1 MRAAFTDITMSKKRD
16 IPQYG
21 QPILETHCH
30 LDYLKDK
37 PLSDIIADAA
47 AIGVK
52 RLITIAVSP
61 ANQTSVLAIAEA
73 HDTVWTTQGIH
84 PHEAGAMTPEVAAGI
99 VARLSHPKVVA
110 VGECGLDYF
119 YEHTDR
125 SIQRTVFEQQ
135 LQWAADAGLPLVI
148 HTRDADDDTRAIL
161 ANFSGRLPRG
171 GVIHSFTSSPA
182 LAEFCLAEGFCLGF
196 NGIATFPKADNVR
209 DVVALTPFNRIL
221 LETDAPYLTPVPWRG
236 RENAP
241 AFLPF
246 VAEVIAGV
254 KGCDTPTLL
263 NHAWNNSLDL
273 FFPEA
278 RQAA

>member
-1 MRAAFTDITMSKKRD
+1 MRATCTDTPMSKKRD
-16 IPQYG
+16 IPRYG
-21 QPILETHCH
+21 HPILETHCH

-47 AIGVK
+47 AVGVE
-52 RLITIAVSP
+52 RIITIAVSP
-61 ANQTSVLAIAEA
+61 ANQTSVLEIAEA
-73 HDTVWTTQGIH
+73 HDRVWTTQGIH
-84 PHEAGAMTPEVAAGI
+84 PHEAAAMTPDVAAGI
-99 VARLSHPKVVA
+99 VSRLGHPRVVA
-110 VGECGLDYF
+110 IGECGLDYY

-125 SIQRTVFEQQ
+125 TTQRTVFEQH
-135 LQWAADAGLPLVI
+135 LQWSADTGLPLVI
-148 HTRDADDDTRAIL
+148 HTRDADDDTQAIL

-171 GVIHSFTSSPA
+171 GVIHSFTSSPG
-182 LAEFCLAEGFCLGF
+182 LAEFCLGEGFCLGF

-209 DVVALTPFNRIL
+209 DVVALTPLDRIL

-263 NHAWNNSLDL
+263 GHAWQNSLRL
-273 FFPEA
+273 FFPIDCD
-278 RQAA
+278 AA